1 MTTSLKNTDDN
12 CFYLPQ
18 GIKNI
23 DYQLINKTYLNYK
36 EIVHFLQNYKE
47 FEKESKHFLNIVMTK
62 IKNDLQN
69 DSPNLSQ
76 NDSPNLS
83 QNDSPNV
90 SNIQIL
96 ESPENNNEYNRLVP
110 PYNTQC
116 YNFDKGCTK
125 MAAFKSTKSN
135 NCYCW
140 FHINCQNTDN

>member
-1 MTTSLKNTDDN
+1 MTTSLKNTDEN

-47 FEKESKHFLNIVMTK
+47 FEKESKHFLNIVIAK
-62 IKNDLQN
+62 IKDDPQNDLQN
-69 DSPNLSQ
+69 DTQ
-76 NDSPNLS
+76 NDT
-83 QNDSPNV
+83 PNV

-96 ESPENNNEYNRLVP
+96 ESPENNSEYNRLVP

-116 YNFDKGCTK
+116 YNFNKGCTK
-125 MAAFKSTKSN
+125 MAAFKSTISK